1 MVRLSTN
8 FTLEEFTRSQT
19 AIRQNI
25 DNTPTEE
32 HIENMQLLCEMVLQP
47 VRDHFGP
54 IAINSGYRGVVLN
67 KTIGGSWK
75 SQHCEGKAVDI
86 ECPGTGNRHVA
97 DWISDNCTFDQVILE
112 FHTPGIPDSGWVHV
126 SYNRG
131 ANRMQRLRAVKEDGK
146 TVYKNGLTE

>member
-1 MVRLSTN
+1 MRLSTN

-32 HIENMQLLCEMVLQP
+32 HSENLKLLCEMVLQP

-67 KTIGGSWK
+67 KTIGGSFK
-75 SQHCEGKAVDI
+75 SQHCQGQAADI

-97 DWISDNCTFDQVILE
+97 DWISDNCTFDQLILE

-126 SYNRG
+126 SFNRG
-131 ANRMQRLRAVKEDGK
+131 SNRMQRLRAVKEDGK
-146 TVYKNGLTE
+146 TVYKNGITE

>member
-1 MVRLSTN
+1 MRLSNN

-32 HIENMQLLCEMVLQP
+32 HSENLKLLCEMVLQP

-67 KTIGGSWK
+67 KAIGGSWK
-75 SQHCEGKAVDI
+75 SQHCQGQAADI
-86 ECPGTGNRHVA
+86 ECPGTGNRHIA
-97 DWISDNCTFDQVILE
+97 DWISDNCTFDQLILE

-131 ANRMQRLRAVKEDGK
+131 SNRMQRLRAVKEDGK

>member
-1 MVRLSTN
+1 MKLSTN
-8 FTLEEFTRSQT
+8 FTTEEFTRSQT

-47 VRDHFGP
+47 VREHFGP
-54 IAINSGYRGVVLN
+54 IAINSGYRGTVLN
-67 KTIGGSWK
+67 KAIGGSWK
-75 SQHCEGKAVDI
+75 SQHCLGQAADI
-86 ECPGTGNRHVA
+86 ECPGTSNRYVA
-97 DWISDNCTFDQVILE
+97 QWISDNCTFDQVILE
-112 FHTPGIPDSGWVHV
+112 YNNPEIPDSGWVHV

-131 ANRMQRLRAVKEDGK
+131 SNRMQRLRALKEDGK

>member
-1 MVRLSTN
+1 MRLSTN

-32 HIENMQLLCEMVLQP
+32 HSENLKLLCEMVLQP

-54 IAINSGYRGVVLN
+54 IAINSGYRGAVLN
-67 KTIGGSWK
+67 KTIGGSFK
-75 SQHCEGKAVDI
+75 SQHCQGQAADI

-97 DWISDNCTFDQVILE
+97 DWISDNCTFDQLILE

-126 SYNRG
+126 SFNRG
-131 ANRMQRLRAVKEDGK
+131 SNRMQRLRAVKEDGK

>member
-25 DNTPTEE
+25 DNTPTDE
-32 HIENMQLLCEMVLQP
+32 HTENLQLLCEMVLQP

-54 IAINSGYRGVVLN
+54 IAINSGYRGIVLN
-67 KTIGGSWK
+67 KAIGGSWK
-75 SQHCEGKAVDI
+75 SQHCEGKAADI

-97 DWISDNCTFDQVILE
+97 EWISDNCTFDQLILE
-112 FHTPGIPDSGWVHV
+112 FHTIGIPDSGWVHV

>member
-1 MVRLSTN
+1 MVTLTKN
-8 FTLEEFTRSQT
+8 FTTEEFTRSQT

-54 IAINSGYRGVVLN
+54 IAINSGFRGVVLN
-67 KTIGGSWK
+67 KAIGGSWK

-86 ECPGTGNRHVA
+86 ECPGTSNRYVA
-97 DWISDNCTFDQVILE
+97 EWISENCTFDQLILE
-112 FHTPGIPDSGWVHV
+112 FHRKGVPDSGWVHV

-131 ANRMQRLRAVKEDGK
+131 SNRMQRLRAVKEDGK
-146 TVYKNGLTE
+146 TVYKPGLIE